1 MLAPRDERQ
10 SVSVTQELGALGT
23 NRQRA
28 RTGST
33 SGALTMLATS
43 AWPLVRLVPTPRP
56 PGASVGRLEAPPR
69 PRLDG
74 RGLDDHFPSF
84 RIAWYS
90 TSFDAI
96 RVRRH
101 LQGGLTARH
110 TCGEGSTMVP
120 VHIRVSAEGP
130 IANRDDLT
138 TLRTRHDPPATARF
152 TAIRVGTLPRFR
164 VTRDARAMHAS
175 LRGRRT
181 TSGGGSCA
189 RGTCICTPHVES
201 ASPAAGRCH
210 VLRRAACS

>member
-1 MLAPRDERQ
+1 MF
-10 SVSVTQELGALGT
+10 GT
-23 NRQRA
+23 FLLPWQ
-28 RTGST
+28 
-33 SGALTMLATS
+33 L
-43 AWPLVRLVPTPRP
+43 RL
-56 PGASVGRLEAPPR
+56 
-69 PRLDG
+69 
-74 RGLDDHFPSF
+74 H
-84 RIAWYS
+84 
-90 TSFDAI
+90 
-96 RVRRH
+96 
-101 LQGGLTARH
+101 GGLTARH

-210 VLRRAACS
+210 VLRIAACSWCITTATCLQRSGWRHRHAGLLARVVLRIRLDRHRFRSLLRSLEGLQPLALWSCLRVSCWSTQAIASMPYTAGS